1 MLQLVS
7 EQVGLSG
14 QVVYLCY
21 SPVCDMYV
29 KTLSI
34 IVLFS
39 ICRLGMKQVGE
50 KRLLLLDIPA
60 VEKLDIVLLH
70 VRVQCWIVQLF

>member
-1 MLQLVS
+1 MVS

-21 SPVCDMYV
+21 SLVFDMCV

-34 IVLFS
+34 LVFFF
-39 ICRLGMKQVGE
+39 ICRLGLKQVGE

-60 VEKLDIVLLH
+60 VERLDIVLLH